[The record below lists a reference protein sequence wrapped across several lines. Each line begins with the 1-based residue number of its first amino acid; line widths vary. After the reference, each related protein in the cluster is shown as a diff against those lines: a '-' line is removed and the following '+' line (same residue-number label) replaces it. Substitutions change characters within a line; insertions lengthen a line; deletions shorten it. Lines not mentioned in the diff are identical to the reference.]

1 MRSEVT
7 SRDDNHSEEDIPE
20 EIILEDN
27 CSEHSN
33 REGDISFEGDFKDDL
48 HDLVIR
54 AEVTAKTET
63 PDVASERD
71 EIPEEMGTERDASEN
86 VVDNSNDDMA
96 DKVMEVRISPADDN
110 LEINIVTTEM
120 TKLLKTIMSRLWKLL
135 EKLSMKMKVV

>member
-7 SRDDNHSEEDIPE
+7 SRDDNHSEEDILE
-20 EIILEDN
+20 EIIVEDN

-33 REGDISFEGDFKDDL
+33 REGDIPFEGDFKDDL
-48 HDLVIR
+48 HDVVIR

-71 EIPEEMGTERDASEN
+71 EIPEEMGTERDVSEN

-120 TKLLKTIMSRLWKLL
+120 TKILKTIMSRLWKLMK
-135 EKLSMKMKVV
+135 KLSMKMKVF

>member
-7 SRDDNHSEEDIPE
+7 SRDDNHSEEDIAE
-20 EIILEDN
+20 EIIVEDN

-48 HDLVIR
+48 HDVVIR

-71 EIPEEMGTERDASEN
+71 EIPEEMGTERDVSEN

-120 TKLLKTIMSRLWKLL
+120 TKILKTIMSRLWKLL
-135 EKLSMKMKVV
+135 KKLSMKMKVV